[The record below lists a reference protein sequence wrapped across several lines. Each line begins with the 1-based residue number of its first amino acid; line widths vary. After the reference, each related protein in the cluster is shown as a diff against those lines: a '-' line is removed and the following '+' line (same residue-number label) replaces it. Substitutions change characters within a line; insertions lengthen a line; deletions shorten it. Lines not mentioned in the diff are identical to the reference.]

1 MSTPAL
7 KPGTPKKKLVARLKT
22 RFVAF
27 WTLTRLIVAVVAVAV
42 VVAGT
47 LAGVAAF
54 EILYANK
61 LRDTWAILYLDL
73 ERQANAARTRL
84 AESCV
89 PRLDQG
95 PTGGA
100 TATYKLGATPTSPIE
115 REAGSLPKKLRWF
128 ELGLKLSPRPDTWT
142 IVRYGDQS
150 FVAFLSG
157 KKLYLWQEDVGGW
170 MTKKGA
176 VGGSAISAAHSK
188 FYLVTH
194 AGLLIHSNTP
204 EINQST
210 FAQRP
215 LVAAFV
221 KRNLTNSQIEIP
233 GGQAG
238 PVYGFYLEISGTN
251 LVLFAETSKAKALGV
266 VWELGKRFSL
276 ILFGLLVSA
285 VTLVALPATML
296 LHPIRELS
304 QLAVHIGRGDFSR
317 LPRNKGFGELGPLVE
332 SFRTMAQRLTSRD
345 QAIGKLM
352 EDRMAKL
359 RMANELAIAKSLQ
372 DTFLR
377 VPNLPADHPELK
389 IMMRYQAAD
398 ECAGDW
404 YACHFDEASG
414 DVTVAIADVS
424 GHGVGSSMFTAIIAA
439 LFDERVETVGI
450 APIELMSSVN
460 DRLRNLALDKI
471 HVTMQIITWRKAENV
486 LVVTNAGHPFPLL
499 ESGHGVEASVELVKL
514 RSMPLGVEAEP
525 KFGVA
530 TIKVPA
536 SFRLLL
542 YTDGLIEGRPT
553 GGGSIYGSRRLR
565 RMFTEGAS
573 RDGEQVL
580 DAIVSSWTSYL
591 SGAPAG
597 DDLCILLLERRVASA
612 SPEAKPDG
620 EDETPA
626 AAA

>member
-1 MSTPAL
+1 MNSPAL
-7 KPGTPKKKLVARLKT
+7 KPGTPKVKLVARLKT

-27 WTLTRLIVAVVAVAV
+27 WTLTRLIVAVVSVAV
-42 VVAGT
+42 VMAGT

-54 EILYANK
+54 EILYSNK

-73 ERQANAARTRL
+73 ERQANATRTRL

-100 TATYKLGATPTSPIE
+100 TATYKLGATPTAPIE
-115 REAGSLPKKLRWF
+115 REAGSLPKKLQWF
-128 ELGLKLSPRPDTWT
+128 ELGLKLPPRPDTWT
-142 IVRYGDQS
+142 IVRFGDQS

-170 MTKKGA
+170 ITKNAPLGVSAVNGA
-176 VGGSAISAAHSK
+176 QTR

-194 AGLLIHSNTP
+194 AGMLIHSNTP

-233 GGQAG
+233 GGKTG

-266 VWELGKRFSL
+266 VWELGKRFAL

-296 LHPIRELS
+296 VYPIRELS
-304 QLAVHIGRGDFSR
+304 QIAVHIGRGDFSR

-404 YACHFDEASG
+404 YACHLDEATG

-439 LFDERVETVGI
+439 LFDERVATVAT
-450 APIELMSSVN
+450 APVELMHSIN
-460 DRLRNLALDKI
+460 HRLRNLARDKI
-471 HVTMQIITWRKAENV
+471 HVTMQIITWRKAENT
-486 LVVTNAGHPFPLL
+486 LVITNAGHPFPLV
-499 ESGHGVEASVELVKL
+499 ESGHGAEASVELVKL
-514 RSMPLGVEAEP
+514 RSMPLGVEATPEL
-525 KFGVA
+525 GAAVIA
-530 TIKVPA
+530 VPD

-542 YTDGLIEGRPT
+542 YTDGLIEGRPAH
-553 GGGSIYGSRRLR
+553 GGSPYGSRRLR
-565 RMFTEGAS
+565 KTFTEGAS
-573 RDGEQVL
+573 RDGDQVL
-580 DAIVSSWTSYL
+580 DAIVASWTSYL

-597 DDLCILLLERRVASA
+597 DDLCMLLLERRVAT
-612 SPEAKPDG
+612 AK
-620 EDETPA
+620 DEA
-626 AAA
+626 AA